1 MAALPSPGAAFHLQ
15 MLGAGVAARL
25 TVNPFRG
32 SCLMKAGPV
41 WFLEEPH
48 GYRFVVSD
56 EWVERH
62 HSVAARALA
71 AIESIAGA
79 NNGYADIGPSAVVA
93 AAVQS
98 MGNTVVA
105 SLNLHGCP
113 TYRAFTKRAQ
123 ECLAREPF
131 GRSTY
136 AAVALVAEGPDYEG
150 AILARQEAHAD
161 WL

>member
-1 MAALPSPGAAFHLQ
+1 MAALPSPGGAFHLQ

-71 AIESIAGA
+71 AIDTPTGA
-79 NNGYADIGPSAVVA
+79 NKWTTSK
-93 AAVQS
+93 S
-98 MGNTVVA
+98 
-105 SLNLHGCP
+105 SSP
-113 TYRAFTKRAQ
+113 TTK
-123 ECLAREPF
+123 P
-131 GRSTY
+131 
-136 AAVALVAEGPDYEG
+136 
-150 AILARQEAHAD
+150 
-161 WL
+161 